1 VNLWR
6 IDTRYSALNATK
18 LATTDK
24 DVKRTYILRI
34 DESLRYFTFDFIF
47 LFLPCIMPHVFI
59 YFIMHCVV
67 YLYCIMFNVF
77 VISHVLTQVFNI
89 MQDGASVPTPGGEV
103 R

>member
-1 VNLWR
+1 VEDRHEIQCSKCHKVGHNR
-6 IDTRYSALNATK
+6 QRCEEN
-18 LATTDK
+18 
-24 DVKRTYILRI
+24 VLRI

>member
-1 VNLWR
+1 M

-18 LATTDK
+18 PATTDK

-59 YFIMHCVV
+59 YFIMHHVSFT
-67 YLYCIMFNVF
+67 CIVLCLMYSLFLMFWLLEEKYNKDHRTQYIEEGQ
-77 VISHVLTQVFNI
+77 VI
-89 MQDGASVPTPGGEV
+89 
-103 R
+103 